1 MTKTNTKIETDTMSV
16 PSSSRRVLRPA
27 AAVLALSA
35 TLFLGACA
43 SKGPPP
49 VDAMATARA
58 AITQA
63 EAAQAG
69 QLAPVE
75 LLAARDKLVQAD
87 AAVRAEEFARAR
99 RLAEQSA
106 ADATLAERMS
116 RAARAR
122 QAAAELDRANAALK
136 NEATNRAPR

>member
-1 MTKTNTKIETDTMSV
+1 MT
-16 PSSSRRVLRPA
+16 PSTPHRRLARPA
-27 AAVLALSA
+27 ALVLALSA

-75 LLAARDKLVQAD
+75 LLAARDKLAKAD
-87 AAVRAEEFARAR
+87 AAVRAEEFAQAR
-99 RLAEQSA
+99 RLANEA
-106 ADATLAERMS
+106 EVDGVLAERKA
-116 RAARAR
+116 RAERAR
-122 QAAAELDRANAALK
+122 QAAVELDRSNAALK
-136 NEATNRAPR
+136 QEAGRRAPQ

>member
-1 MTKTNTKIETDTMSV
+1 MTITNLSN
-16 PSSSRRVLRPA
+16 RRVLRPA
-27 AAVLALSA
+27 AAMLALSA

-49 VDAMATARA
+49 VDALATARA

-75 LLAARDKLVQAD
+75 LLAARDKLAQAD
-87 AAVRAEEFARAR
+87 AALRTEEFAQAR
-99 RLAEQSA
+99 RLAEQAA
-106 ADATLAERMS
+106 ADGVLAERK
-116 RAARAR
+116 ARAERSR
-122 QAAAELDRANAALK
+122 QAALELDRSNAALK
-136 NEATNRAPR
+136 QEAGKRAPQ

>member
-1 MTKTNTKIETDTMSV
+1 MTPNTSLH
-16 PSSSRRVLRPA
+16 RRVARPA

-35 TLFLGACA
+35 ALFLGACA

-49 VDAMATARA
+49 TDALATARA

-75 LLAARDKLVQAD
+75 LLAARDKLVKAD
-87 AAVRAEEFARAR
+87 AAMRAEQFPEAR
-99 RLAEQSA
+99 RLANQAE
-106 ADATLAERMS
+106 ADGVLAERK
-116 RAARAR
+116 ARAERSR
-122 QAAAELDRANAALK
+122 QAAVELDRANAALK
-136 NEATNRAPR
+136 QEAGKRTTQ

>member
-1 MTKTNTKIETDTMSV
+1 MT
-16 PSSSRRVLRPA
+16 SSHPVGRPLLRSA
-27 AAVLALSA
+27 ASVLALSA
-35 TLFLGACA
+35 ALFLGACA

-75 LLAARDKLVQAD
+75 LLAARDKLAKAE
-87 AAVRAEEFARAR
+87 AALRAEQFPQAR
-99 RLAEQSA
+99 RLAHESE
-106 ADATLAERMS
+106 ADGVLAERK
-116 RAARAR
+116 ARAERSR
-122 QAAAELDRANAALK
+122 QAAVELGRANAALQQ
-136 NEATNRAPR
+136 EAGKRGPQ

>member
-1 MTKTNTKIETDTMSV
+1 MT
-16 PSSSRRVLRPA
+16 PSTSRHRRLLRPT

-49 VDAMATARA
+49 TDAMATARA

-75 LLAARDKLVQAD
+75 LLAARDKLIKAD
-87 AAVRAEEFARAR
+87 AAMRAEEFGQAR
-99 RLAEQSA
+99 RLANEA
-106 ADATLAERMS
+106 EADGVLAERK
-116 RAARAR
+116 ARAERSR
-122 QAAAELDRANAALK
+122 QAAAELARANAALQQ
-136 NEATNRAPR
+136 EATRAPR

>member
-1 MTKTNTKIETDTMSV
+1 MTTT
-16 PSSSRRVLRPA
+16 SSNARRLARPA
-27 AAVLALSA
+27 ALVLALSA

-49 VDAMATARA
+49 VDAMTSARA

-87 AAVRAEEFARAR
+87 AAVRAEEFGKAR
-99 RLAEQSA
+99 RLAEQAA
-106 ADATLAERMS
+106 ADGMLAERMS

-122 QAAAELDRANAALK
+122 QAATELDRSNAALK

>member
-1 MTKTNTKIETDTMSV
+1 MTRHTF
-16 PSSSRRVLRPA
+16 PRRRITRPA
-27 AAVLALSA
+27 VAVLALSV

-49 VDAMATARA
+49 VEALATARA

-75 LLAARDKLVQAD
+75 LLAARDKLGKAD
-87 AAVRAEEFARAR
+87 AAVRAEDYAQAR
-99 RLAEQSA
+99 RLAHEA
-106 ADATLAERMS
+106 EADGVLAERKA
-116 RAARAR
+116 RAERAR
-122 QAAAELDRANAALK
+122 QAALELDRANAALK
-136 NEATNRAPR
+136 QEAGKRAPQ